1 VCNKTVLVV
10 DDSADV
16 RLSLELL
23 LPMFGY
29 TVATAAN
36 GQEALDYLHAHEPP
50 CAILLDLRMPVMGGD
65 RFREEQL
72 REPALAGIPVVVVSG
87 EIDLE
92 GRADLGNVV
101 TLGKPAD
108 PLALVRLIQERCG

>member
-1 VCNKTVLVV
+1 VGTKTVLVV

-23 LPMFGY
+23 LPMFGFA
-29 TVATAAN
+29 VATAAN

-50 CAILLDLRMPVMGGD
+50 CLILLDLRMPVMGGAC
-65 RFREEQL
+65 FRAQQL

-92 GRADLGNVV
+92 TRMDLGEVV

-108 PLALVRLIQERCG
+108 PMSLVQLLREHCG